1 MARHA
6 TPKSSSRSANA
17 LGSAVPRPVSDEG
30 ARAPHPPHS
39 PQPRVYLAS
48 QSPRRQELL
57 TQLGWSFELLLPKS
71 LSDLAGL
78 KGLRGLRGLVALAP
92 GGQGDWALHRA
103 KPSPAPSLSQALEDL
118 ERPQAGEGALA
129 YVQRVTRLK
138 FELARLS
145 ALSLGAAYR
154 PSSPI
159 LCADTTVA
167 LGGEILGKPQSS
179 QEARSMLQALS
190 GRTHRV
196 YTSVV
201 VGGLRD
207 HQQRLSR
214 SWVSFAPMSASAIE
228 GYVQTQEWRGKAGGY
243 AVQGLAAAYIEEIRG
258 SYSGIMGL
266 PLFECASLLED
277 YGRGHGA

>member
-1 MARHA
+1 MARRA
-6 TPKSSSRSANA
+6 TSDSPPRSETA
-17 LGSAVPRPVSDEG
+17 LGSAAERA
-30 ARAPHPPHS
+30 ARDPSAQP

-57 TQLGWSFELLLPKS
+57 TQLGWSFELLLPQS
-71 LSDLAGL
+71 LSDLAALSRQGVL
-78 KGLRGLRGLVALAP
+78 ARHQGLVSTTLAP
-92 GGQGDWALHRA
+92 TST
-103 KPSPAPSLSQALEDL
+103 PTPTTTLSQALEDL
-118 ERPQAGEGALA
+118 ERPKAGEGALA

-138 FELARLS
+138 FELARQS

-154 PSSPI
+154 PAWPI

-179 QEARSMLQALS
+179 QEARAMLKALS

-201 VGGLRD
+201 VGGLRE

-214 SWVSFAPMSASAIE
+214 SWVSFAPLSARAIE
-228 GYVQTQEWRGKAGGY
+228 AYVETQEWRGKAGGY

-266 PLFECASLLED
+266 PLFECAALLED
-277 YGRGHGA
+277 YCRRHGA